1 MRNKGRYVNA
11 EEFNRLT
18 DDPSTIVIDM
28 RNHYEYEVGT
38 ILVESGCILG
48 FVRRNAKWGLAR
60 NREDDLAD
68 VVT

>member
-1 MRNKGRYVNA
+1 MFTALCGETWLKSA
-11 EEFNRLT
+11 K
-18 DDPSTIVIDM
+18 
-28 RNHYEYEVGT
+28 
-38 ILVESGCILG
+38 SGCIHG